1 MSTFILYLISIL
13 DSIIVA
19 SIIVSIVLGILAIV
33 FICIRAESYKEE
45 DQQYFIRKSKICAV
59 FCAVFILFS
68 VITPSTDSMLALY
81 GYKNLYD
88 FVQNNEK
95 VQELPEKIIDITD
108 KYIEYL
114 DKELQNEC
122 TEK

>member
-1 MSTFILYLISIL
+1 MSTFNLYLISIL
-13 DSIIVA
+13 DSMMVA
-19 SIIVSIVLGILAIV
+19 SIISSIVLLVLAIV
-33 FICIRAESYKEE
+33 FTCISADAYGDE
-45 DQQYFIRKSKICAV
+45 DKQYYLCKSKKCAV
-59 FCAVFILFS
+59 FCVIFTIFS
-68 VITPSTDSMLALY
+68 IFTPSTDSMLAIY

-88 FVQNNEK
+88 FVQKNEK
-95 VQELPEKIIDITD
+95 IQKLPEKVINLTD

>member
-1 MSTFILYLISIL
+1 MSTFILYFISIL

-19 SIIVSIVLGILAIV
+19 SIVASIVLTVLTIAFIV
-33 FICIRAESYKEE
+33 AGVESYDDDDTQK
-45 DQQYFIRKSKICAV
+45 YLGKSKKYAV
-59 FCAVFILFS
+59 FCVLF
-68 VITPSTDSMLALY
+68 VLIATFTPSTDSMLTIY

-88 FVQNNEK
+88 FVQKNEK
-95 VQELPEKIIDITD
+95 IQELPEKVINLTD

>member
-13 DSIIVA
+13 DSIVIA
-19 SIIVSIVLGILAIV
+19 SIITTIVLLALAIALFFV
-33 FICIRAESYKEE
+33 SAETYDDENK
-45 DQQYFIRKSKICAV
+45 QHYLCKSKKCAV
-59 FCAVFILFS
+59 FS
-68 VITPSTDSMLALY
+68 VILIIFSIFTPSTDSMLAIY

-88 FVQNNEK
+88 FVQKNEK
-95 VQELPEKIIDITD
+95 IQKLPEKVINLTD

>member
-13 DSIIVA
+13 DSIVVA
-19 SIIVSIVLGILAIV
+19 SIIASIVLLALTIS
-33 FICIRAESYKEE
+33 FICVGGESYDDE
-45 DQQYFIRKSKICAV
+45 DKQKYFSKSKKCAV
-59 FCAVFILFS
+59 FCVLVALIAVF
-68 VITPSTDSMLALY
+68 TPSTDSMLAIY

-88 FVQNNEK
+88 FVQKNEK
-95 VQELPEKIIDITD
+95 IQKLPEKVINLTD

>member
-13 DSIIVA
+13 DSI
-19 SIIVSIVLGILAIV
+19 VLANVIFSTVLFAFTIA
-33 FICIRAESYKEE
+33 FICVAGGTCDDE
-45 DQQYFIRKSKICAV
+45 DKQAHLSKSKKCAV
-59 FCAVFILFS
+59 FCVLFTLIAVF
-68 VITPSTDSMLALY
+68 TPSTDSMLAIY

-88 FVQNNEK
+88 FVQKNEK
-95 VQELPEKIIDITD
+95 VQELPEKIINITD